1 MPEEGFIS
9 MTALRLYPFAA
20 ITVAAALLLAAC
32 GGDGDKQPATG
43 TPATPPSAAET
54 PTLDETLPAV
64 VATRQDLAAR
74 LEQAP
79 EDVQVVSVTPTEWPD
94 ACLGAGEEDEVCAEV
109 ITPGYEVVL
118 RLNETQY
125 TYRTDQTGANV
136 RFAGVDVGAGD

>member
-9 MTALRLYPFAA
+9 MTALRLYPF
-20 ITVAAALLLAAC
+20 VAVLVLAAC
-32 GGDGDKQPATG
+32 GGDGDEQPATG
-43 TPATPPSAAET
+43 TPATPPSTAET
-54 PTLDETLPAV
+54 PTPDETLPAV
-64 VATRQDLAAR
+64 VAARQDLAAR

-94 ACLGAGEEDEVCAEV
+94 ACLGAGEQDEVCAEV

>member
-1 MPEEGFIS
+1 
-9 MTALRLYPFAA
+9 MTALRLYPFVA

-32 GGDGDKQPATG
+32 GGDGDEQPATG
-43 TPATPPSAAET
+43 TPATPPSTAET
-54 PTLDETLPAV
+54 PTPDETLPAV
-64 VATRQDLAAR
+64 VAARQDLAAR

-118 RLNETQY
+118 RLNQTQY
-125 TYRTDQTGANV
+125 TYRTDQTGTNV
-136 RFAGVDVGAGD
+136 RFGGVHISDGD